1 MKGGDKLP
9 RTMRLQAKPYT
20 SEQIRAGDF
29 PEDAVATGW
38 GIAPDGTV
46 VSTFKV
52 PLTELR
58 ACMLEP
64 GRPFRVEGLQVDSD
78 KLPGALSDGFEAQVE
93 KAVLDGARSRGGR
106 APKRLAIVQDVVDQL
121 VANHPD
127 ATAREVWDL
136 IPESDDLDNPVY
148 RDGEK
153 VVQLDDRTGLERTI
167 VFATFRSYVT
177 RGRLR
182 SN

>member
-1 MKGGDKLP
+1 MKGDDKLP
-9 RTMRLQAKPYT
+9 REMEVLAKPYT
-20 SEQIRAGDF
+20 KEQVMAGDF

-46 VSTFKV
+46 ISTFKV
-52 PLTELR
+52 LLTELQ
-58 ACMLEP
+58 ACMS
-64 GRPFRVEGLQVDSD
+64 GRLFRMEGLQVDSD
-78 KLPGALSDGFEAQVE
+78 KLPDALSAGLEAQVE
-93 KAVLDGARSRGGR
+93 KAALDGARSRGGR
-106 APKRLAIVQDVVDQL
+106 APKRLAIVQDVVDQF
-121 VANHPD
+121 VANRPG
-127 ATAREVWDL
+127 ATAREIWDL
-136 IPESDDLDNPVY
+136 IPKGEDLDNPVY

-153 VVQLDDRTGLERTI
+153 VVQVDDRTGLERTI

>member
-1 MKGGDKLP
+1 MKGDDKLP
-9 RTMRLQAKPYT
+9 REMELLAKPYT
-20 SEQIRAGDF
+20 KEQVMAGDF

-46 VSTFKV
+46 STFEV
-52 PLTELR
+52 LLTELQ
-58 ACMLEP
+58 ACMS
-64 GRPFRVEGLQVDSD
+64 GRLFHMAGLQMDSD
-78 KLPGALSDGFEAQVE
+78 KLPDALSAGLEAQVE
-93 KAVLDGARSRGGR
+93 KAALDGARSRGGR

-121 VANHPD
+121 VANHPG
-127 ATAREVWDL
+127 ATALEIWDL
-136 IPESDDLDNPVY
+136 IPEGGDLDNPVY

-153 VVQLDDRTGLERTI
+153 VVQVDDRTGHDRTI

-177 RGRLR
+177 RSHLR